1 MQVLEENE
9 LSCVELMHVKSDGVV
24 LTKQSMCTNM
34 LSLAQA
40 VFLCNCFDQKT
51 LVHDS
56 KIVPIIFLKI
66 STWCS
71 QKLSKAHKNLNT
83 IILCHGENSSL

>member
-56 KIVPIIFLKI
+56 KIVPIIF
-66 STWCS
+66 
-71 QKLSKAHKNLNT
+71 
-83 IILCHGENSSL
+83 